1 MTEISTKLATY
12 TVFCACV
19 LDQIGILGTG
29 DKYLLGQE
37 REITLK
43 KLNPCINVGINRV
56 PG

>member
-29 DKYLLGQE
+29 DK
-37 REITLK
+37 R
-43 KLNPCINVGINRV
+43 RV
-56 PG
+56 PVGTRKRNNTEET